1 MGQNM
6 NGKKVPNTRVVIV
19 PVEEP
24 KDSIMNMA
32 SEDNNEPE
40 SPYSPRTGRQ
50 SSIKSEAVK
59 ETDQA
64 EQVQKKPT
72 VKKKHFEAIRMK
84 TAILKREKEEA

>member
-1 MGQNM
+1 MGQDM

-24 KDSIMNMA
+24 RDSIMRMA

-40 SPYSPRTGRQ
+40 SLYSPRTGRQ
-50 SSIKSEAVK
+50 SSMKSEAMK

-64 EQVQKKPT
+64 DQVQKKPAE
-72 VKKKHFEAIRMK
+72 KKKHF
-84 TAILKREKEEA
+84 

>member
-24 KDSIMNMA
+24 RDSIMRMA

-64 EQVQKKPT
+64 DQVQKKPA